1 VGQRPFHHGNLRADL
16 LDRAEAV
23 LRERGAETLSLRE
36 LAREAGVSHGAPRS
50 HFADRSALF
59 DALAAR
65 GFDQLADAI
74 DTAVLLQV
82 PQTPMGFG
90 LLRAAAG
97 ASLAFAIQ
105 NPALLALMASAKAG
119 DPSGEVYDAA
129 ARLFSAMTGVVSK
142 AIGPRADEQPD
153 LYRLTLLLSATVQG
167 VSSLVTSGRV
177 STAQGEILLD
187 DAIRV
192 FLAGAGKQQP

>member
-1 VGQRPFHHGNLRADL
+1 
-16 LDRAEAV
+16 
-23 LRERGAETLSLRE
+23 
-36 LAREAGVSHGAPRS
+36 
-50 HFADRSALF
+50 
-59 DALAAR
+59 
-65 GFDQLADAI
+65 
-74 DTAVLLQV
+74 
-82 PQTPMGFG
+82 
-90 LLRAAAG
+90 
-97 ASLAFAIQ
+97 
-105 NPALLALMASAKAG
+105 
-119 DPSGEVYDAA
+119 
-129 ARLFSAMTGVVSK
+129 MTGVVSK